1 MKHLFIVLVSLVQVV
16 FASTI
21 HCDKCG
27 LKVQENI
34 GFEKGVKDL
43 KVDVPGKTITVVFN
57 PSKTDTL
64 KLKKAINKLGYEA
77 EVVEYKVI
85 K

>member
-1 MKHLFIVLVSLVQVV
+1 MRQLFIVLVALVQVV

-21 HCDKCG
+21 HRARCG
-27 LKVQENI
+27 EKVQENI
-34 GFEKGVKDL
+34 AFEKGVKDL
-43 KVDVPGKTITVVFN
+43 AVDVEGKTITVTFN
-57 PSKTDTL
+57 PAKTDTI

-77 EVVEYKVI
+77 VVIDYKII

>member
-77 EVVEYKVI
+77 EIIEYKVI

>member
-1 MKHLFIVLVSLVQVV
+1 MKV
-16 FASTI
+16 
-21 HCDKCG
+21 K
-27 LKVQENI
+27 ENV

-43 KVDVPGKTITVVFN
+43 KVDVPTKTITVVFN
-57 PSKTDTL
+57 PARTDTV

-77 EVVEYKVI
+77 EVIDYKVV

>member
-1 MKHLFIVLVSLVQVV
+1 MKHLIIVLASLVQVV

-27 LKVQENI
+27 IKVQENI
-34 GFEKGVKDL
+34 AFEKGVKDL

-77 EVVEYKVI
+77 KVIDYKVV